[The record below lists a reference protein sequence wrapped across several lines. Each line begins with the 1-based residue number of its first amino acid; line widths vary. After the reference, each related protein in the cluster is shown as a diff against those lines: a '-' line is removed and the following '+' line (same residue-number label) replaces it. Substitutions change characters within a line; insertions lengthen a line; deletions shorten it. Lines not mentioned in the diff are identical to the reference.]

1 MRRQIAFV
9 AQEDS
14 LPAATTPREAIRFSA
29 RLRLSKDTTD
39 EELETLTNRMLQELG
54 LEAAADTIVGNA
66 LIKGISGGER
76 KRASVGVELVTRPAL
91 VFLDEPTSGLDSFA
105 AVKLV
110 NLLKKVASAGSSVLF
125 TVHQPASETF
135 ASLDQVIFMA
145 HGQVVY
151 QGSPEKVPEYME
163 DRNKSVP
170 EHANP
175 ADWML
180 MVTQTMSEDELAKDN
195 FFSVDER
202 NLPEAEPMPKGQSMM
217 AKTMHSESG
226 AIVEVQKISIFVQI
240 YELLYRDI
248 VNTGRDT
255 TALLTRFGA
264 SIFLGLVI
272 GVVYQ
277 GVGATDL
284 SDAIDL
290 QSHFGGITMVL
301 IQAMF
306 GTGISILL
314 EFPAERPVF
323 LREYTTDHYHIGAY
337 IFAKFVME
345 AVLTFLKVMCEA
357 LILYYLM
364 ELQMPFLT
372 YFGILYMLAMASAA
386 IAVLFGSAMDDQ
398 KVAQESL
405 PILYVPQFLFSG
417 FFISTTLIPPYL
429 RWAQYLCSLTYAIR
443 LSVVNEFDNCVGPD
457 AQQNC
462 NDLFE
467 ELQVD
472 RSDVW
477 WYWLMI
483 TVIFLIPRIGA
494 MFALK
499 QSAKRFYS
507 N

>member
-1 MRRQIAFV
+1 
-9 AQEDS
+9 
-14 LPAATTPREAIRFSA
+14 
-29 RLRLSKDTTD
+29 
-39 EELETLTNRMLQELG
+39 
-54 LEAAADTIVGNA
+54 
-66 LIKGISGGER
+66 
-76 KRASVGVELVTRPAL
+76 
-91 VFLDEPTSGLDSFA
+91 
-105 AVKLV
+105 
-110 NLLKKVASAGSSVLF
+110 
-125 TVHQPASETF
+125 
-135 ASLDQVIFMA
+135 
-145 HGQVVY
+145 
-151 QGSPEKVPEYME
+151 
-163 DRNKSVP
+163 
-170 EHANP
+170 
-175 ADWML
+175 
-180 MVTQTMSEDELAKDN
+180 
-195 FFSVDER
+195 
-202 NLPEAEPMPKGQSMM
+202 
-217 AKTMHSESG
+217 
-226 AIVEVQKISIFVQI
+226 
-240 YELLYRDI
+240 
-248 VNTGRDT
+248 
-255 TALLTRFGA
+255 LTRFGA

-290 QSHFGGITMVL
+290 QSHFGGMTMVL

-314 EFPAERPVF
+314 EFPTERPVF